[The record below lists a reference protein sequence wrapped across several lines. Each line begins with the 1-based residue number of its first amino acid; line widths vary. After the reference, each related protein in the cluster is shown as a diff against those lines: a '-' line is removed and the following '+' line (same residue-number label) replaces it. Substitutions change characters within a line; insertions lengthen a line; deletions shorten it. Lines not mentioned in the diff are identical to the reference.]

1 MADYVN
7 SEHPYYAKDGKVWK
21 AATREAGPNGG
32 TKITMGF
39 PVCVMHGAAE
49 GQEAMVAAL
58 MNRGDI
64 ADELQDALK
73 EAERFLSYFANGDT
87 TFVGAGTPITA
98 LAKIR
103 SVIAKA
109 DAIP

>member
-1 MADYVN
+1 MSDYIG

-21 AATREAGPNGG
+21 AAIREPGPNGG

-39 PVCVMHGAAE
+39 PVCVMHDAAE
-49 GQEAMVAAL
+49 GQEAAVAGL

-64 ADELQDALK
+64 ADELLEALK
-73 EAERFLSYFANGDT
+73 AITSAFGAAYKWT
-87 TFVGAGTPITA
+87 TPAMVNPYMAA
-98 LAKIR
+98 LAA
-103 SVIAKA
+103 IAKA